1 MGGGHILGL
10 LKEWL
15 LIYTWVEL
23 WLIVGV
29 TVLMLSVWFLF
40 SLLLGIQNT
49 IIRATAIWSLIFGL
63 TAGAA
68 TTNYIMKRRR
78 DGTD

>member
-1 MGGGHILGL
+1 MGGGHILDL